1 MVRVLMD
8 EVVGTDYGQLDL
20 WFSDDVED
28 DGDVQA
34 TCSGQVNG
42 VAGAAIP
49 GRIYLNLGRRSGGS
63 SVRIEAH
70 DGVTPCDAEW
80 EDVVEVS
87 TVIGEQ
93 GNCGWTSWAGESGAQ
108 FVLPPGPHRGR
119 VCARGRDAGDE
130 DELADEVVDCYL
142 VQLWPAPLSR
152 IASCVWVARTPG
164 TGTRRGARTVRDLNA
179 EPTSMRRRK
188 AVADYPHMPRRRWIC
203 RDPVTG
209 RSSVRA

>member
-80 EDVVEVS
+80 R
-87 TVIGEQ
+87 T
-93 GNCGWTSWAGESGAQ
+93 
-108 FVLPPGPHRGR
+108 
-119 VCARGRDAGDE
+119 
-130 DELADEVVDCYL
+130 
-142 VQLWPAPLSR
+142 LSR
-152 IASCVWVARTPG
+152 FRQSSVSRATAGGPVGLARAAVSLSCLPDHTGSESVLAGG
-164 TGTRRGARTVRDLNA
+164 T
-179 EPTSMRRRK
+179 
-188 AVADYPHMPRRRWIC
+188 
-203 RDPVTG
+203 PVT
-209 RSSVRA
+209 RTNSRTRPSTST